1 MNNTRSDSQA
11 YADQSK
17 KNPVVNAIGCD
28 QMFERDGYVILKQW
42 IPRLMCAYISENV
55 KVLEASS
62 SLHYDDGQV
71 KKAFSTAGCA
81 ITEILLDIMTPVLSR
96 TINCEL
102 YPTYSYLRIYVKG
115 AVLAK
120 HVDRP
125 SCEVS
130 VTLPISYDYP
140 GIWPLYIE
148 TGDDVT
154 RVELEPGDALIYK
167 GIEIPHWREVFEGER
182 QVQVFLHYVK
192 KEGDYREF
200 KFDKRPH
207 LGHQTVGQGC

>member
-1 MNNTRSDSQA
+1 MNASEG
-11 YADQSK
+11 
-17 KNPVVNAIGCD
+17 VVLSSISCQ
-28 QMFERDGYVILKQW
+28 QMFEETGYVVVKQF
-42 IPRLMCAYISENV
+42 IPRLMCEYISENIR
-55 KVLEASS
+55 VLEASS
-62 SLHYDDGQV
+62 YLNYGDTQV
-71 KKAFSTAGCA
+71 EKAFSAASPA
-81 ITEILLDIMTPVLSR
+81 ITETLLEIVTPILSK

-115 AVLAK
+115 AELAK

-130 VTLPISYDYP
+130 ATLPISYDCP

-148 TGDDVT
+148 TGDYVT
-154 RVELEPGDALIYK
+154 RIELEPGDALIYK
-167 GIEIPHWREVFEGER
+167 GIEIPHWREAFEGER

-192 KEGDYREF
+192 KNGDYREF